1 MPCSTCRN
9 DHGTY
14 NIVADQGATLH
25 ETVVWK
31 DSARTPINVTNYTA
45 RMQVRSAIDSEQV
58 VLSLTTEN
66 GRISVLGAEGRFDM
80 TVSAIDMTSVEAG
93 KYVYDLEIVAPAT
106 GVVDRLIQGNF
117 IIRGEV
123 TR

>member
-9 DHGTY
+9 DLGTY
-14 NIVADQGATLH
+14 NIVADQGATLR

-31 DSARTPINVTNYTA
+31 DSARNPIDVTNYTA
-45 RMQVRSAIDSEQV
+45 RMQVRSTIDSEQIV
-58 VLSLTTEN
+58 ISLTTEN
-66 GRISVLGAEGRFDM
+66 GRISVLGPEGRFDM
-80 TVSAIDMTSVEAG
+80 MVSATDMTAIKAG
-93 KYVYDLEIVAPAT
+93 KYVYDLEIIAPVT

-117 IIRGEV
+117 IVRGEV

>member
-9 DHGTY
+9 DLGTY
-14 NIVADQGATLH
+14 NIVADQGATLR

-31 DSARTPINVTNYTA
+31 DSARNPIDVTNYTA
-45 RMQVRSAIDSEQV
+45 RMQVRSTIDSEQI

-66 GRISVLGAEGRFDM
+66 GRISVLGPEGRFDM
-80 TVSAIDMTSVEAG
+80 MVSATDMTAIKAG
-93 KYVYDLEIVAPAT
+93 KYVYDLEIIAPVT
-106 GVVDRLIQGNF
+106 EVVDRLIQGNF
-117 IIRGEV
+117 IVRGEV